1 MTDLLMKKLPA
12 GASSPTRTAKSLIFA
27 LLCVCIISGTS
38 GCAGQEKV
46 TLYVSAAASLTDPL
60 SEINTLY
67 MEQNSSLEIL
77 NNFAASGDL
86 QAQIENGAP
95 TDVFISA
102 ATRNMDAL
110 EEKALIIPETQRDI
124 LSNRLV
130 LIAPMDSELALTDFA
145 DLLTSEI
152 KLIAMGDPEFVP
164 AGAYGLQ
171 TLELLNISYET
182 LKPKLILANNVRQ
195 VLSYVESGSVD
206 AGIVYLSDAATSDLI
221 KVIAT
226 APDEIN
232 NSIVF
237 PVAIIASSKQVES
250 AQKYVDYLAGTE
262 AAEIFFKHGFI
273 VIGQ

>member
-1 MTDLLMKKLPA
+1 MADLLMEKQTIKPM
-12 GASSPTRTAKSLIFA
+12 IFA
-27 LLCVCIISGTS
+27 LLCAAIISGVF
-38 GCAGQEKV
+38 GCAVQDKV
-46 TLYVSAAASLTDPL
+46 TLNVSAATVLTDAL

-67 MEQNSSLEIL
+67 MEQNGNLKIL
-77 NNFAASGDL
+77 INIAASGDL

-95 TDVFISA
+95 ADVFISA
-102 ATRNMDAL
+102 AARNMDAL
-110 EEKALIIPETQRDI
+110 EEKTLILPETRRDI

-130 LIAPMDSELALTDFA
+130 LITHGDSELALTDFA
-145 DLLTSEI
+145 DLMTPKV

-171 TLELLNISYET
+171 TIELLNISYEA

-206 AGIVYLSDAATSDLI
+206 AGIVYESDAATSDLV

-232 NSIVF
+232 NTIVY

-250 AQKYVDYLAGTE
+250 AQKYIDYLTGPE
-262 AAEIFFKHGFI
+262 AAEIFFRHGFI